1 MTTDDIIKSIHDGC
15 LVTMR
20 DNPTLCLC
28 LDLFGNLVVVSRQ
41 ASEVPTP
48 VRLATAE
55 DIEKANIINP

>member
-1 MTTDDIIKSIHDGC
+1 MKKKEIIQAIREGH

-28 LDLFGNLVVVSRQ
+28 LDLFGNLVVMSRT
-41 ASEVPTP
+41 SDEPTP

-55 DIEKANIINP
+55 DVKRAKRFNS